1 MKIVKVDKVVVDYIG
16 QALGEGDTLIY
27 PTETCYGLG
36 CDATNYDAVHKVFAI
51 KKRPMEKSVLVLMSD
66 IAMAKSY
73 VVWNDTID
81 KLARKYWP
89 GSLTIVAPAC
99 EREEVLPPGVMGP
112 DGLIAFRISS
122 HPLAAELCKQLGQ
135 PLVSTSANIAG
146 QENLYDSADVIKKF
160 ENETDQPDMVID
172 AGRLAERKPTT
183 VVRVRAGGVEVMR
196 QGDLV
201 IKTLKQ

>member
-1 MKIVKVDKVVVDYIG
+1 MNIIEQKNILVEDIITALRNGKTIV
-16 QALGEGDTLIY
+16 Y

-36 CDATNYDAVHKVFAI
+36 CDAMNYQAVAKVFAI
-51 KKRPMEKSVLVLMSD
+51 KKRPMEKSVLVLMAD
-66 IAMAKSY
+66 TDMAKSY

-89 GSLTIVAPAC
+89 GPLTIVAPAC

-122 HPLAAELCKQLGQ
+122 HPLTAELCKQLGQ
-135 PLVSTSANIAG
+135 PLVSTSANIVG
-146 QENLYDSADVIKKF
+146 EENLYDSADVIKKF

-201 IKTLKQ
+201 IKTLKH